1 MDFVHSS
8 HATMGVIM
16 HRGPISRFL
25 IRWFVCG
32 LGLWIAAGLL
42 GERITYD
49 SRFGVIVFAGLI
61 LAIVNAIIKPIVV
74 ILSLPAILFSLG
86 LFMIVINGLMVLL
99 VSWLYPPLEVN
110 NFGAAML
117 AGVVIGLVN
126 YLVSTILE
134 EK

>member
-1 MDFVHSS
+1 
-8 HATMGVIM
+8 M

-25 IRWFVCG
+25 IRWFVCS

-49 SRFGVIVFAGLI
+49 SRFGVIILAGLI
-61 LAIVNAIIKPIVV
+61 LAIVNAVIKPIVV

-86 LFMIVINGLMVLL
+86 LFMIVVNGLMVLL
-99 VSWLYPPLEVN
+99 VSWLYPSLNVTG
-110 NFGAAML
+110 FGTAML

>member
-1 MDFVHSS
+1 M
-8 HATMGVIM
+8 T
-16 HRGPISRFL
+16 RGPITRFA
-25 IRWFVCG
+25 IRWFICS
-32 LGLWIAAGLL
+32 LGLWIAAGIL
-42 GERITYD
+42 GQRLNYD
-49 SRFGVIVFAGLI
+49 SRLGVIITAGFI

-99 VSWLYPPLEVN
+99 VSKLYSSLEVT

-117 AGVVIGLVN
+117 AGMVIGLVN
-126 YLVSTILE
+126 YLVTTILE